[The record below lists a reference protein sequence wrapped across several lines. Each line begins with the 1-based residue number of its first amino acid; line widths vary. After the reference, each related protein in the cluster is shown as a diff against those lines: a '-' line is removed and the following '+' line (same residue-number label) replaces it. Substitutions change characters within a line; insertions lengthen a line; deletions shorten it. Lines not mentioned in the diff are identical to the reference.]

1 MLTKHHRVWRLTSR
15 VKTTPNNLNVTTQL
29 PISHPEAW
37 AQELFFLTLWSRPSR
52 QDSYLFFKI
61 QVFSSFVQVDC
72 FPLLSAGSY
81 SMWKMHT
88 GLAWFYV
95 KVPDPTFEFG
105 RTGAVAVA
113 GPLGQL
119 QFQSILKAKPFYV
132 IGWSNENIAKFC
144 RISTSFI
151 LISPLA
157 SQAGWK
163 IDGLHNS
170 EMHLFDLDLCFGLKI
185 QGNTSSPFFLCKLK
199 VRLQE
204 HIFGIFEYEY
214 RWRL

>member
-1 MLTKHHRVWRLTSR
+1 
-15 VKTTPNNLNVTTQL
+15 
-29 PISHPEAW
+29 
-37 AQELFFLTLWSRPSR
+37 
-52 QDSYLFFKI
+52 
-61 QVFSSFVQVDC
+61 
-72 FPLLSAGSY
+72 
-81 SMWKMHT
+81 MHT
-88 GLAWFYV
+88 GLAWGYV

-119 QFQSILKAKPFYV
+119 ECQSILKAKPFYI
-132 IGWSNENIAKFC
+132 IGLLNENIARFC

-151 LISPLA
+151 LIYPLA

-185 QGNTSSPFFLCKLK
+185 QGNTSSPFF
-199 VRLQE
+199 
-204 HIFGIFEYEY
+204 FAS
-214 RWRL
+214 

>member
-1 MLTKHHRVWRLTSR
+1 MISIVRSVFWEIKEEGILTKHHRVWRLSSR

-29 PISHPEAW
+29 LITHPEAW
-37 AQELFFLTLWSRPSR
+37 VQELFFLTLWSRPSR
-52 QDSYLFFKI
+52 LDSYLFFKV

-105 RTGAVAVA
+105 RTEAVAVA

-119 QFQSILKAKPFYV
+119 EFQSILKAKPFYV
-132 IGWSNENIAKFC
+132 IGWLNENIAKFC

-151 LISPLA
+151 LIYPLA

-185 QGNTSSPFFLCKLK
+185 QGNTSSPFF
-199 VRLQE
+199 
-204 HIFGIFEYEY
+204 FAS
-214 RWRL
+214 

>member
-29 PISHPEAW
+29 LITHPEAW
-37 AQELFFLTLWSRPSR
+37 VQELFFLTLWSRPSR
-52 QDSYLFFKI
+52 LDSYLFFKV

-105 RTGAVAVA
+105 RTEAVAVA

-119 QFQSILKAKPFYV
+119 EFQSILKAKPFYV
-132 IGWSNENIAKFC
+132 IGWLNENIAKFC

-151 LISPLA
+151 LIYPLA

-185 QGNTSSPFFLCKLK
+185 QGNTSSPFF
-199 VRLQE
+199 
-204 HIFGIFEYEY
+204 FAS
-214 RWRL
+214 